1 MPFLRRSLAR
11 PSASSPLPQPSR
23 KKQQAFA
30 VSGLAD
36 RRPNCHGCAADR
48 YAFATRRTA
57 TGPDPSIVPGR
68 LNVTNSRLRTYKSC
82 PRRFFYTHV
91 LGLGGARKTTAFS
104 QTHDCLYRMIDWL
117 AVARADGAPG
127 HAEAVVEFERVWAE
141 RGPIT
146 HGFAADYKHLAD
158 RLIKALVDLGAG
170 RKFRASESL
179 AIDLAGGRLIV
190 EPDEMAELP
199 NGTVILRRVRTGYR
213 REKEEDELDYTLYHL
228 AGREHYGS
236 AYAVEAIHLTDEI
249 VEPVPVSP
257 TKLKNRQTKA
267 AAMLR
272 DIAAG
277 WFLPKPDD
285 FRCPRCPHFFVCDAV
300 GRGPLSL
307 I

>member
-1 MPFLRRSLAR
+1 MT
-11 PSASSPLPQPSR
+11 
-23 KKQQAFA
+23 
-30 VSGLAD
+30 D
-36 RRPNCHGCAADR
+36 
-48 YAFATRRTA
+48 
-57 TGPDPSIVPGR
+57 
-68 LNVTNSRLRTYKSC
+68 SRLRTYESC

-190 EPDEMAELP
+190 EPDEMAETGLSSFGASARVIDGRKKRMNSIIRFIISP
-199 NGTVILRRVRTGYR
+199 AANITVLLTRLRR
-213 REKEEDELDYTLYHL
+213 
-228 AGREHYGS
+228 S
-236 AYAVEAIHLTDEI
+236 I
-249 VEPVPVSP
+249 SP
-257 TKLKNRQTKA
+257 TR
-267 AAMLR
+267 
-272 DIAAG
+272 
-277 WFLPKPDD
+277 
-285 FRCPRCPHFFVCDAV
+285 
-300 GRGPLSL
+300 LSNL
-307 I
+307 CL